1 MLDVTRLR
9 VLVAVARYG
18 SVTAAARA
26 LNYAQP
32 SVSHHLARLEAE
44 TGIKLIQRA
53 GRGIRLTDAGRLL
66 AERAAEVIGRL
77 DAAENELAAY
87 TGLRA
92 GRLRLAAFPSALGT
106 IVPAAAA
113 MLRGRQP
120 SVDLRLTEA
129 EPPEALRMLRAGY
142 VDVALVFRYVP
153 DSPSPDA
160 PTGAPGPTGTQGPA
174 GVPRQ
179 ADAPGVPRPGSAP
192 GAVGVP
198 GAATAAGTASAPGAA
213 TAAGTASAP
222 GAASAAG
229 TASAP
234 GAASA
239 AGIADA
245 PGTADAVS
253 WGGWGA
259 DFDEDG
265 GIDLTE
271 GLRERLILDEPVH
284 LVTSGHGSG
293 QVPADLSRYARHRW
307 IAGCD
312 RCRANLLRQ
321 CAQAGFVPK
330 IAFTTDDY
338 VAVQALVAADLG
350 VSTLPALCL
359 RAARHPGVKTAPLA
373 GARRHVFAVRYGD
386 PPDPPAVTLL
396 MDVLRSAAESGAALP
411 SPA

>member
-9 VLVAVARYG
+9 VLVAVARCG

-44 TGIKLIQRA
+44 TGTKLIQRA

-113 MLRGRQP
+113 LLREHQP
-120 SVDLRLTEA
+120 GVDLRLTEA

-142 VDVALVFRYVP
+142 VDVALVFRYSEDKSESADP
-153 DSPSPDA
+153 DEE
-160 PTGAPGPTGTQGPA
+160 
-174 GVPRQ
+174 
-179 ADAPGVPRPGSAP
+179 
-192 GAVGVP
+192 
-198 GAATAAGTASAPGAA
+198 
-213 TAAGTASAP
+213 
-222 GAASAAG
+222 
-229 TASAP
+229 
-234 GAASA
+234 
-239 AGIADA
+239 
-245 PGTADAVS
+245 
-253 WGGWGA
+253 
-259 DFDEDG
+259 EDN

-271 GLRERLILDEPVH
+271 GLRERLLLTEPVH
-284 LVTSGHGSG
+284 LVTSAHSAAPGEAEPS
-293 QVPADLSRYARHRW
+293 ADLAGYARHRW

-321 CAQAGFVPK
+321 CALAGFTPK

-338 VAVQALVAADLG
+338 IAVQALVAADLG

-359 RAARHPGVKTAPLA
+359 RAARHPGIRTVPLP
-373 GARRHVFAVRYGD
+373 GAHRYVLAVRYGD
-386 PPDPPAVTLL
+386 PPDPPAVTVL
-396 MDVLRSAAESGAALP
+396 MDALRAVAVP
-411 SPA
+411 SPRCAGETAQVKPPA

>member
-113 MLRGRQP
+113 LLRGKEP
-120 SVDLRLTEA
+120 SIDLRLTEA

-142 VDVALVFRYVP
+142 VDVALVFRYLP
-153 DSPSPDA
+153 DDS
-160 PTGAPGPTGTQGPA
+160 GPA
-174 GVPRQ
+174 
-179 ADAPGVPRPGSAP
+179 AAAAAASE
-192 GAVGVP
+192 
-198 GAATAAGTASAPGAA
+198 GAAGPAVHSGHFGTSGFAED
-213 TAAGTASAP
+213 T
-222 GAASAAG
+222 
-229 TASAP
+229 
-234 GAASA
+234 
-239 AGIADA
+239 
-245 PGTADAVS
+245 
-253 WGGWGA
+253 
-259 DFDEDG
+259 DG
-265 GIDLTE
+265 GIDITE
-271 GLRERLILDEPVH
+271 GLRERLILDEPIH
-284 LVTSGHGSG
+284 LVTSAHGAEQG
-293 QVPADLSRYARHRW
+293 PPDLARYARHRW

-321 CAQAGFVPK
+321 CAQAGFIPK

-338 VAVQALVAADLG
+338 VAVQALVAAELG

-359 RAARHPGVKTAPLA
+359 RAARHPGIKATALP
-373 GARRHVFAVRYGD
+373 GARRQVFAVRYGD
-386 PPDPPAVTLL
+386 PPDPPAVTML
-396 MDVLRSAAESGAALP
+396 MDVLRSVAEPAGPSGASGLSGA
-411 SPA
+411 SG

>member
-9 VLVAVARYG
+9 VLVAVARCG

-44 TGIKLIQRA
+44 TGTKLIQRA
-53 GRGIRLTDAGRLL
+53 GRGIRLTDAGLLL

-113 MLRGRQP
+113 ILREHQP
-120 SVDLRLTEA
+120 GVDLRLTEA

-142 VDVALVFRYVP
+142 VDVALVFRY
-153 DSPSPDA
+153 SPDVPSA
-160 PTGAPGPTGTQGPA
+160 DGP
-174 GVPRQ
+174 
-179 ADAPGVPRPGSAP
+179 DAKNTEALM
-192 GAVGVP
+192 AVGNP
-198 GAATAAGTASAPGAA
+198 AAGPGMSLPGD
-213 TAAGTASAP
+213 AG
-222 GAASAAG
+222 
-229 TASAP
+229 
-234 GAASA
+234 
-239 AGIADA
+239 
-245 PGTADAVS
+245 
-253 WGGWGA
+253 
-259 DFDEDG
+259 G
-265 GIDLTE
+265 GIDITE
-271 GLRERLILDEPVH
+271 GLRERLLLDEQVH
-284 LVTSGHGSG
+284 LVTSAEATAEPS
-293 QVPADLSRYARHRW
+293 ADLAGYARHRW

-321 CAQAGFVPK
+321 CALAGFTPK

-359 RAARHPGVKTAPLA
+359 RAARHPGIKTVPLP
-373 GARRHVFAVRYGD
+373 GVHRYVFAVRYGD
-386 PPDPPAVTLL
+386 PPDPPTVSLL
-396 MDVLRSAAESGAALP
+396 LEVLGTAAAPSARADSTAQLQ